1 MSPLSPVVLIAAA
14 LVSSPALWGGL
25 VEQTTPMSVAL
36 TRYLLCIVLCWAA
49 LGLVVT
55 LVGPPPRPE
64 RAEGAGTGGTGGTEG
79 AEAGGRAEGSAGAGS
94 TEGTNSSTSSGS
106 TAGASREPAGSQAR

>member
-1 MSPLSPVVLIAAA
+1 
-14 LVSSPALWGGL
+14 
-25 VEQTTPMSVAL
+25 MSVAL

-64 RAEGAGTGGTGGTEG
+64 RAEGAGTGGT
-79 AEAGGRAEGSAGAGS
+79 EAGGRAESSAGAGS
-94 TEGTNSSTSSGS
+94 TESTNSSGS
-106 TAGASREPAGSQAR
+106 TDSSGSAAGASRETAGSQAR

>member
-64 RAEGAGTGGTGGTEG
+64 RAESAGTGGTGGTE
-79 AEAGGRAEGSAGAGS
+79 AGGRAESSAGAGS
-94 TEGTNSSTSSGS
+94 PESTNSSGSTDSSGS
-106 TAGASREPAGSQAR
+106 TAGASRETAGSQAR

>member
-1 MSPLSPVVLIAAA
+1 MSPLSPVVLVAAA
-14 LVSSPALWGGL
+14 VVSSPALWGGL

-64 RAEGAGTGGTGGTEG
+64 REAQGASTEDPGTGE
-79 AEAGGRAEGSAGAGS
+79 RAESTESSARETAGS
-94 TEGTNSSTSSGS
+94 E
-106 TAGASREPAGSQAR
+106 AR